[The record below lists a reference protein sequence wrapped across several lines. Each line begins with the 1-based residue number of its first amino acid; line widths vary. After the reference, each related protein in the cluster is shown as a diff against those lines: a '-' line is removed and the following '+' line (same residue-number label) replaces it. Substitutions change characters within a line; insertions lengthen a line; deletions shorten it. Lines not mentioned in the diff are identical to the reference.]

1 MGLPFTAT
9 EFFAVFA
16 AYNTAVWPLQ
26 LVLAACGLF
35 VVVALARTRSKGPV
49 ATVLTGLWL
58 WMGLVYHWRF
68 FAPIN
73 PAARGFAVVFVAA
86 AATFAW
92 FGLSER
98 RVHVPVVGT
107 RRLVGWTLIAY
118 ALVGYPLIAYL
129 AGQRYPAVPTFGLP
143 CPTTIFTLGTL
154 LLVSSSTPIFLFVIP
169 LLWSAIG
176 TLGAVQLGVVEDYG
190 LGAAGLVTL
199 ALLVAQRRRAPSGR
213 REQDRRE
220 SRLSRRQARI
230 AGG

>member
-1 MGLPFTAT
+1 MELPFTAT

-16 AYNTAVWPLQ
+16 AYNTGVWPLQ
-26 LVLAACGLF
+26 LVLLACGLF
-35 VVVALARTRSKGPV
+35 VVATLARTRSKG
-49 ATVLTGLWL
+49 AASTVLAGLWL

-73 PAARGFAVVFVAA
+73 PAARGFALVFVAA

-98 RVHVPVVGT
+98 RLDAPVVGT
-107 RRLVGWTLIAY
+107 RRLAGWTLVAY
-118 ALVGYPLIAYL
+118 ALIGYPLVALL
-129 AGQRYPAVPTFGLP
+129 AGQHYPAVPTFGLP

-154 LLVSSSTPIFLFVIP
+154 LLVSSTTPIFLFVIP

-176 TLGAVQLGVVEDYG
+176 TLGAVHLGVVEDYG

-199 ALLVAQRRRAPSGR
+199 ALLVAQHRRSP
-213 REQDRRE
+213 
-220 SRLSRRQARI
+220 SRRLQL
-230 AGG
+230 AG